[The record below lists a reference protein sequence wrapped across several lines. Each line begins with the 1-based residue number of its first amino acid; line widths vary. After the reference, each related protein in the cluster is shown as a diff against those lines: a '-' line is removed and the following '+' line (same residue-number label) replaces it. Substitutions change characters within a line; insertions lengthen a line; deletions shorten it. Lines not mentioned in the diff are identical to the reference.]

1 MNINHIISTR
11 GIEGNHWIHDYYFD
25 SCLLFAMDFDLRANK
40 WCSNEFNKTPSN
52 EGALLIFRLFVLTQ
66 QGPRYFHDL
75 EKEATRNT

>member
-40 WCSNEFNKTPSN
+40 CVQMNSIKRQ
-52 EGALLIFRLFVLTQ
+52 AMRV
-66 QGPRYFHDL
+66 HC
-75 EKEATRNT
+75 